1 MNKPHTATCRPVL
14 TARCNRGFSLIE
26 VLVTLLVLSVLGSLS
41 VVAFRSI
48 GNSMKLTAAT
58 NSFITNLNLARSEAI
73 KRNQRTVVCKS
84 RDGVSCNSSDGWH
97 QGWIVFHDSNNNG
110 EREPGESVAWRVE
123 DLPAEVRVN
132 GNLAVSRYVSY
143 SPTGDTKLLSG
154 AFQAG
159 TVTVCNQSLERTDAR
174 QIVLNAV
181 GRVRVQRTT
190 VDSCP

>member
-1 MNKPHTATCRPVL
+1 MNKPHVPTSRSVL
-14 TARCNRGFSLIE
+14 TDGRSRGFSLIE

-41 VVAFRSI
+41 VVAFRSV

-73 KRNQRTVVCKS
+73 KRNQRTVLCKS
-84 RDGVSCNSSDGWH
+84 QDGVSCNSSGGWH
-97 QGWIVFHDSNNNG
+97 QGWIVFRDSNNNG
-110 EREPGESVAWRVE
+110 EREPGESVVWRVE

-143 SPTGDTKLLSG
+143 SPTGDTRLLSG

-159 TVTVCNQSLERTDAR
+159 TVTVCNESLARTDAR